1 MFVWSATSLSLEVTK
16 PQYAQSLLASLETSL
31 LGRCAMQKG
40 SETRD
45 QGEGRNVKSEPEYH
59 CACTKTSCYDASGP
73 SKLELQSSGPD
84 QQDGPTGK
92 CISLYSSQSGIWPSS
107 HGSGSKAYVGGTPYL
122 LSGLPPFA
130 SPAGYHCTNTTLLG
144 GSTAAAAITLGPRL
158 RLRLPKQLLKLAVCW
173 LLQPEKR
180 AVSPFQ
186 RCQDRGKTVH
196 LAKSLFCHSAT
207 SIFER
212 ISTSI
217 MASRQRF

>member
-1 MFVWSATSLSLEVTK
+1 ML
-16 PQYAQSLLASLETSL
+16 PLLRQAYLA
-31 LGRCAMQKG
+31 GVPCKKG

-158 RLRLPKQLLKLAVCW
+158 RLRF
-173 LLQPEKR
+173 EM
-180 AVSPFQ
+180 
-186 RCQDRGKTVH
+186 KT
-196 LAKSLFCHSAT
+196 
-207 SIFER
+207 
-212 ISTSI
+212 
-217 MASRQRF
+217 RQSNS